1 MGPPGALVRRKLNCR
16 TVTASR
22 LAARLP
28 ARHHRDMML
37 RRFSAG
43 RALACALLASS
54 PPAGAIVLGEAAND
68 PSGLRSFT
76 LRVES
81 TRGEL
86 CTGVA
91 IDRQTILTAAH
102 CVLGGGRFS
111 ATSLGPD
118 FRPRRHQVARILPH
132 PSFVPGTTPR
142 TQPGAD
148 LALIRLAQPLP
159 ADIAPLSPGGGMGSG
174 DALTI
179 AGFGLGAEGSP
190 ASARQL
196 RSASL
201 VSAGVYTSANSVT
214 VAVDAARRGESPGA
228 GACRGDSG
236 GPALRGGAGSRDLVG
251 IVSWSSGP
259 LQTAPVTS
267 TGGRD
272 RRVCGGFTS
281 ITPLGGHAS
290 WIAATTAAMAAG
302 QPPAPSGRASS
313 PSQPPASP
321 LPAGGNAIIM
331 ER

>member
-1 MGPPGALVRRKLNCR
+1 MQAGLAGRVR
-16 TVTASR
+16 
-22 LAARLP
+22 
-28 ARHHRDMML
+28 ARHHGGMTPNRY
-37 RRFSAG
+37 SA
-43 RALACALLASS
+43 ALALLTGFVALSN
-54 PPAGAIVLGEAAND
+54 PARAVVFGEAAND

-91 IDRQTILTAAH
+91 IDRQTVLTAAH

-118 FRPRRHQVARILPH
+118 FRPRKHSVARILPH

-148 LALIRLAQPLP
+148 LALIRLSQPLP
-159 ADIAPLSPGGGMGSG
+159 ADITPLSPGGGMWSG

-190 ASARQL
+190 ATARQL
-196 RSASL
+196 RSARL

-214 VAVDAARRGESPGA
+214 VAVDEARRGESAGA

-259 LQTAPVTS
+259 LQTVP
-267 TGGRD
+267 GGRD

-281 ITPLGGHAS
+281 ITPLGEHAG
-290 WIAATTAAMAAG
+290 WIAATAAAMAEG
-302 QPPAPSGRASS
+302 QALVPSGRASS
-313 PSQPPASP
+313 PSQPPAQP
-321 LPAGGNAIIM
+321 LPASGNAIIM

>member
-1 MGPPGALVRRKLNCR
+1 MGQAGALVRQLSACEDMQ
-16 TVTASR
+16 AG
-22 LAARLP
+22 LAGRIS
-28 ARHHRDMML
+28 ARHDAPMML
-37 RRFSAG
+37 RRHSA
-43 RALACALLASS
+43 ALALLSGLFALSQ
-54 PPAGAIVLGEAAND
+54 PARAIVLGEAAND
-68 PSGLRSFT
+68 PAGLRSFT
-76 LRVES
+76 LKVES

-91 IDRQTILTAAH
+91 IDNQTVLTAAH

-118 FRPRRHQVARILPH
+118 FRPRKHAVARILPH

-159 ADIAPLSPGGGMGSG
+159 ADITPLSPGGGLWSG

-190 ASARQL
+190 ATARQL
-196 RSASL
+196 RSARL

-214 VAVDAARRGESPGA
+214 VAVDEARRGESAGA

-236 GPALRGGAGSRDLVG
+236 GPALRGGAGSRVLVG

-259 LQTAPVTS
+259 LQTAP
-267 TGGRD
+267 GGRD

-281 ITPLGGHAS
+281 ITPLGEHVT
-290 WIAATTAAMAAG
+290 WIAATAAAMAEGRAL
-302 QPPAPSGRASS
+302 PPPSATTSRASS
-313 PSQPPASP
+313 PAF
-321 LPAGGNAIIM
+321 PAGGNASVI

>member
-1 MGPPGALVRRKLNCR
+1 MMRRRPPAALALLS
-16 TVTASR
+16 A
-22 LAARLP
+22 LFALPQP
-28 ARHHRDMML
+28 AR
-37 RRFSAG
+37 
-43 RALACALLASS
+43 
-54 PPAGAIVLGEAAND
+54 AIVLGEAVND

-91 IDRQTILTAAH
+91 IDRQTLITAAH

-118 FRPRRHQVARILPH
+118 FRPRKHGVARILPH

-148 LALIRLAQPLP
+148 LALIRLSEPLP
-159 ADIAPLSPGGGMGSG
+159 QDISPLSPGGGLWTG

-190 ASARQL
+190 TSARQL
-196 RSASL
+196 RSARL

-214 VAVDAARRGESPGA
+214 IAVDETRRGERGGA

-259 LQTAPVTS
+259 LQTMP
-267 TGGRD
+267 GGLA

-281 ITPLGGHAS
+281 ITPLGGHAG
-290 WIAATTAAMAAG
+290 WIAATAAAMAEGRALPPPSATTSRAS
-302 QPPAPSGRASS
+302 PPALS
-313 PSQPPASP
+313 
-321 LPAGGNAIIM
+321 AGGNASVI

>member
-1 MGPPGALVRRKLNCR
+1 
-16 TVTASR
+16 
-22 LAARLP
+22 
-28 ARHHRDMML
+28 MML
-37 RRFSAG
+37 RRCSAT
-43 RALACALLASS
+43 LALLSGLAALSQTS
-54 PPAGAIVLGEAAND
+54 HAIVLGEAASD

-91 IDRQTILTAAH
+91 IDMQTVLTAAH

-118 FRPRRHQVARILPH
+118 FRPRKHAVARILPH
-132 PSFVPGTTPR
+132 PSFVPGMTPR

-159 ADIAPLSPGGGMGSG
+159 ADITPLSPGGGMWRG

-190 ASARQL
+190 SSARQL
-196 RSASL
+196 RSARL

-214 VAVDAARRGESPGA
+214 IAVDEARRGERGGA

-236 GPALRGGAGSRDLVG
+236 GPALRGDASSRDLVG
-251 IVSWSSGP
+251 ILSWSSGP
-259 LQTAPVTS
+259 LQTMP
-267 TGGRD
+267 GGLT

-281 ITPLGGHAS
+281 ITPLGEHSG
-290 WIAATTAAMAAG
+290 WIAATTAALAQG
-302 QPPAPSGRASS
+302 QMLAPRSSGSPLSGPNPTRMSPPAI
-313 PSQPPASP
+313 
-321 LPAGGNAIIM
+321 PAGGNVTII